1 MRAAWCGG
9 GGVTLWRGGG
19 WMGEEEPSIHLACL
33 DNSIRH
39 HMSAYASIRQ
49 HTSAYV
55 SIRQHTSAYVSIRQ
69 HTSAYVSIRQ
79 HTSAIH
85 LACLANRHHIS
96 KTDLGQ
102 EQRLSAVLP
111 YSTRNSTRN
120 LLL

>member
-19 WMGEEEPSIHLACL
+19 RIGEEEPSIHLTCL
-33 DNSIRH
+33 ANST
-39 HMSAYASIRQ
+39 RQ

-55 SIRQHTSAYVSIRQ
+55 SIRQHTSAYVSIL
-69 HTSAYVSIRQ
+69 Q

-85 LACLANRHHIS
+85 IACLANRHHIS
-96 KTDLGQ
+96 KIDLRQ